1 MLARSGMFVFWSLV
15 LWGTLW
21 DLNLLFTLIR
31 EGSAGVAAAV
41 FEPPRIQPAA
51 AWGNRLCGLLAILAW
66 ALILLG
72 RWSSPRR
79 TA

>member
-31 EGSAGVAAAV
+31 DGSAGVAAAV